1 MIKRQNPS
9 SVWHMVNSVSNE
21 CCLFIPTPRVLILVV
36 HKNSQ
41 GPRKLA
47 QVLCFV
53 KPTLI
58 SGRSQF
64 RVPSQAG
71 RRQEAGSSPAG
82 LTRGSSFC
90 SLSGL
95 SVNTSAVR
103 LGSRLRA
110 SEVHQANPFFHTEG
124 DSRSSL
130 TRLSG
135 GSCFLAFI
143 FVFGH
148 AMKHA
153 GP

>member
-1 MIKRQNPS
+1 M
-9 SVWHMVNSVSNE
+9 SVV
-21 CCLFIPTPRVLILVV
+21 LFIPTPRVLILVV

-58 SGRSQF
+58 SCRSEF